1 SHFSWLLDRL
11 CLGPVPMYNASTCA
25 EKFQALPKCLD
36 SIRFAEQVPGW
47 DVERRSAAGKLCWS
61 LRDGDTH
68 GISGEDIRKKCDSL
82 DPRCLPHALRWTED
96 LFGRSDVRDA
106 LGVPDHI
113 NFTSLSEPV
122 FAEFAKYG
130 DIIQSAYRLYEPL
143 LRAGIR
149 LLHYVGAQDANCAP
163 AGIMSFL
170 KLLQSPFQEEFLR
183 TPDVPW
189 PTNEDAT
196 VRVVGKGA
204 GNMTWILIDGG
215 GHFIAHD
222 QPELV
227 KSIVEHWVKNVPF
240 D

>member
-1 SHFSWLLDRL
+1 MTRAKDRG
-11 CLGPVPMYNASTCA
+11 CPTIFP
-25 EKFQALPKCLD
+25 
-36 SIRFAEQVPGW
+36 PG
-47 DVERRSAAGKLCWS
+47 SAAGKLCWS

-68 GISGEDIRKKCDSL
+68 GISGEDIRKKMSGM
-82 DPRCLPHALRWTED
+82 T
-96 LFGRSDVRDA
+96 
-106 LGVPDHI
+106 I
-113 NFTSLSEPV
+113 NFTSLSDPV

-143 LRAGIR
+143 LRAGVR

-196 VRVVGKGA
+196 
-204 GNMTWILIDGG
+204 
-215 GHFIAHD
+215 IAHD